1 MQNSPS
7 VLVNYSL
14 FSIPIT
20 SYFLQLIYIYIY
32 IYISYSI
39 LTTKILTILLLM
51 TGYVSKR
58 KNSSIENKREGKE
71 NYIYIWLLQLQ
82 GRRGKQSIY

>member
-20 SYFLQLIYIYIY
+20 SYFLQLIY

-71 NYIYIWLLQLQ
+71 NYIYIRLLQLQ